1 MDRFFHEVIFAGAK
15 ISEVR
20 VRTLRVCQVTHLFTI
35 AVTLEKFH
43 MTNRSFK
50 NCFVHAAE
58 VAALIEEAAQQAR
71 TKDN

>member
-1 MDRFFHEVIFAGAK
+1 
-15 ISEVR
+15 
-20 VRTLRVCQVTHLFTI
+20 
-35 AVTLEKFH
+35 